1 MVTGCTPILYLT
13 KIKSEMNRSIL
24 FFLAI
29 SFLLILSCKQTSF
42 AISDTSKYHK
52 IRKVPVILND
62 TLFYVYS
69 WAGMYSPED
78 RAKNIIER
86 MKSLEDLP
94 TFETDSLY
102 IDENPNSA
110 DIYYGNIIIQSISEA
125 DALAEK
131 KSIIKVAHEHLFI
144 IRKTIETDIKNVSK
158 EVLIKEIAQAIAA
171 TFALLLIIYFVNL
184 LYKRFLLIKIK
195 KIVNILKG
203 VKFGKY
209 DILSAKM
216 EKNLAISILGV
227 LKLFLILLLIYI
239 YLLVIFYIFPWTK
252 NLSHQLF
259 EYLVSPIKSFAYGVY
274 NFLPDLLIIIL
285 IYFGFR
291 YVIRFFRYFFI
302 ELERGNLKIAGFYKD
317 WAKPTFAIVR
327 FFLFISMFIVMFP
340 YLPFS
345 NSPAF
350 HGVTVFLGVLLSFG
364 SSSSISNII
373 SGLVITYMRP
383 FQIGDRV
390 KIDEIIGDIV
400 SKNLLVTRI
409 RTIKNEDIAVPN
421 GILLNSHTIN
431 YSTLAK
437 EKGLII
443 HSSVTIGYD
452 TPWKIVHELLIKA
465 ALNTEGLLKSPEP
478 FVLQKALSD
487 FYVEYEINSYSH
499 DPKNMHN
506 IQAELNKQIQES
518 FFENGVEIM
527 SPHYYALRDGNTVT
541 VPEPKRP
548 ANYEPGFFRFF
559 NQTKK

>member
-1 MVTGCTPILYLT
+1 
-13 KIKSEMNRSIL
+13 
-24 FFLAI
+24 
-29 SFLLILSCKQTSF
+29 
-42 AISDTSKYHK
+42 
-52 IRKVPVILND
+52 
-62 TLFYVYS
+62 
-69 WAGMYSPED
+69 
-78 RAKNIIER
+78 
-86 MKSLEDLP
+86 
-94 TFETDSLY
+94 
-102 IDENPNSA
+102 
-110 DIYYGNIIIQSISEA
+110 
-125 DALAEK
+125 
-131 KSIIKVAHEHLFI
+131 
-144 IRKTIETDIKNVSK
+144 
-158 EVLIKEIAQAIAA
+158 
-171 TFALLLIIYFVNL
+171 
-184 LYKRFLLIKIK
+184 
-195 KIVNILKG
+195 
-203 VKFGKY
+203 
-209 DILSAKM
+209 
-216 EKNLAISILGV
+216 
-227 LKLFLILLLIYI
+227 
-239 YLLVIFYIFPWTK
+239 
-252 NLSHQLF
+252 
-259 EYLVSPIKSFAYGVY
+259 
-274 NFLPDLLIIIL
+274 
-285 IYFGFR
+285 
-291 YVIRFFRYFFI
+291 
-302 ELERGNLKIAGFYKD
+302 
-317 WAKPTFAIVR
+317 
-327 FFLFISMFIVMFP
+327 
-340 YLPFS
+340 
-345 NSPAF
+345 
-350 HGVTVFLGVLLSFG
+350 
-364 SSSSISNII
+364 
-373 SGLVITYMRP
+373 MRP